1 MEIVQRWVWEAWKK
15 PEIRRMGSGK
25 TKYEHM
31 CEFLAESL
39 DFEGEIRYN
48 TNMVCIEAG
57 F

>member
-1 MEIVQRWVWEAWKK
+1 MEIVQRWVREAWKK

-31 CEFLAESL
+31 CEFLTESL